1 MESGSK
7 KNNKKFIERTLE
19 ALKQHGRELNDGE
32 ISYDRTLFI
41 NACVGLLLV
50 PSSTIYDQLPN
61 EVIDNWG
68 ISSDKITM
76 EDKL

>member
-1 MESGSK
+1 MESGIK
-7 KNNKKFIERTLE
+7 KNNKKFIERTLK
-19 ALKQHGRELNDGE
+19 ALRQHGRALNADE

-50 PSSTIYDQLPN
+50 PSSTIYDHLP
-61 EVIDNWG
+61 EEMIDNWG